1 MRLLFKIFT
10 TRGGA
15 DAQRL
20 LTFEEVR
27 RSNLTI
33 DLGEWLIMLN
43 KLELYPPMEKVTL
56 TAIFH
61 KALNHLRLLGMEI
74 DEQELDYTGFLTA
87 IRILT
92 QNFACAGV
100 IAEDIEEKGEQNE
113 MASRMKL
120 WSTQRRTQSLSLPF
134 DNWERFWEWFKDGA
148 ETKLSDFGVK
158 KKHIDDSEMKRSLE
172 LQKKFIEDNVK
183 RRESMAQEMEDARQD
198 ALASG
203 KIKEKVRDPIERLQG
218 FGSTLKIHEDTLKL
232 KAEENRH

>member
-74 DEQELDYTGFLTA
+74 DEQELDYTGF
-87 IRILT
+87 
-92 QNFACAGV
+92 F
-100 IAEDIEEKGEQNE
+100 
-113 MASRMKL
+113 
-120 WSTQRRTQSLSLPF
+120 
-134 DNWERFWEWFKDGA
+134 
-148 ETKLSDFGVK
+148 
-158 KKHIDDSEMKRSLE
+158 
-172 LQKKFIEDNVK
+172 
-183 RRESMAQEMEDARQD
+183 
-198 ALASG
+198 
-203 KIKEKVRDPIERLQG
+203 
-218 FGSTLKIHEDTLKL
+218 
-232 KAEENRH
+232 

>member
-1 MRLLFKIFT
+1 MIAELMENDAKARATIMVNEGRCEVPRREKGEFTTLNQRFRRCMRLLFKIFT

-33 DLGEWLIMLN
+33 DLGEWLIMLS

-87 IRILT
+87 IRLLT

-100 IAEDIEEKGEQNE
+100 IAEDIEEKGSKSYLIYNDYGELE
-113 MASRMKL
+113 L
-120 WSTQRRTQSLSLPF
+120 
-134 DNWERFWEWFKDGA
+134 
-148 ETKLSDFGVK
+148 K
-158 KKHIDDSEMKRSLE
+158 KKHNYYYQI
-172 LQKKFIEDNVK
+172 
-183 RRESMAQEMEDARQD
+183 
-198 ALASG
+198 
-203 KIKEKVRDPIERLQG
+203 
-218 FGSTLKIHEDTLKL
+218 
-232 KAEENRH
+232 